1 MLEANTKKGASSQI
15 SAHACDRHTN
25 STSSPDCRPFIAGR
39 DALQLVA
46 RYGSPLIVMVEAT
59 LREKYRSAYTALAA
73 RYPRVKFAWS
83 YKTNYLKAIC
93 NIFHQEGALAEVVSD
108 FEYDKA
114 RSLGI
119 AGHNIIL
126 NGPGKDESLLRR
138 AINDGAR
145 IQIDHQDELM
155 VLEGITA
162 NRDDP
167 VGVGIR
173 INMNAGCELGWNKFG
188 FNLDSGEAHRVIA
201 QIARS
206 TSLRLDGLHM
216 HLGTSIINLETYR
229 EGAKRLAS
237 LARHAHER
245 FGITLNYLNAGG
257 GFAGSNSPETNS
269 CVEQKH
275 APSFDEYA
283 EAICD
288 SLRNHLPSRTKLP
301 LLLFENGRALVDE
314 AGYMLTRVLSSKEIT
329 RENQTVII
337 DAGVNLLHPEHLN
350 HIRILPVKSPR
361 DFPISTKVCG
371 PLCMNTDVLRD
382 QIDLPPLKRDD
393 LLVLHPIGAYHISQS
408 MQFISY
414 RPPIILLGENGEED
428 IIRERETLS
437 FIEAL
442 EQLPARLANEE

>member
-1 MLEANTKKGASSQI
+1 MLEADTKKKLASRLSTF
-15 SAHACDRHTN
+15 ADGRHPSPAN
-25 STSSPDCRPFIAGR
+25 FPDCCPTIAGS

-59 LREKYRSAYTALAA
+59 LRMKYRSAFSAIAA

-119 AGHNIIL
+119 AGDNIIL
-126 NGPGKDESLLRR
+126 NGPGKDELLLRR

-155 VLEGITA
+155 LLECITA
-162 NRDDP
+162 SREEP

-173 INMNAGCELGWNKFG
+173 INMSAGSEQGWNKFG
-188 FNLDSGEAHRVIA
+188 FYHESGEARCVIER
-201 QIARS
+201 IARS
-206 TSLRLDGLHM
+206 KSLRLDGLHM
-216 HLGTSIINLETYR
+216 HLGTSIMNLETYR
-229 EGAKRLAS
+229 EGAKKLAGLAS
-237 LARHAHER
+237 HAYER
-245 FGITLNYLNAGG
+245 FGLTLNYLNAGG
-257 GFAGSNSPETNS
+257 GFAASNSPATNS
-269 CVEQKH
+269 WFEKKRT
-275 APSFDEYA
+275 PSFDEYA

-288 SLRNHLPSRTKLP
+288 SLRNHLPHRAKLP

-314 AGYMLTRVLSSKEIT
+314 AGYMLTRVLSSKET
-329 RENQTVII
+329 AWENQTVIL
-337 DAGVNLLHPEHLN
+337 DAGVNLLHREHLN
-350 HIRILPVKSPR
+350 HTRILPTESPR
-361 DFPISTKVCG
+361 NPRIKTKVCG
-371 PLCMNTDVLRD
+371 PLCMNTDVLKD
-382 QIDLPPLKRDD
+382 QVDLPPLKRDD

-414 RPPIILLGENGEED
+414 RPPIVLLGRDGEQD
-428 IIRERETLS
+428 IIRERETLKS
-437 FIEAL
+437 VEAL
-442 EQLPARLANEE
+442 EHLPDRMART

>member
-1 MLEANTKKGASSQI
+1 MLEANTKKGAPSQI
-15 SAHACDRHTN
+15 SPHACDRHPN
-25 STSSPDCRPFIAGR
+25 SVSSPDCCPLIAGR

-59 LREKYRSAYTALAA
+59 LRNKYRSAYTALSA

-119 AGHNIIL
+119 AGDNIIL
-126 NGPGKDESLLRR
+126 NGPGKGEPLLRR

-145 IQIDHQDELM
+145 IQIDHQDELIL
-155 VLEGITA
+155 LEGITA
-162 NRDDP
+162 SRDEPLD
-167 VGVGIR
+167 VGIR

-188 FNLDSGEAHRVIA
+188 FNHESGESHRVLER
-201 QIARS
+201 IARS

-229 EGAKRLAS
+229 EGAKKLAG

-257 GFAGSNSPETNS
+257 GFAASNPPETNGHI
-269 CVEQKH
+269 EKKH
-275 APSFDEYA
+275 TPSFDEYA

-288 SLRNHLPSRTKLP
+288 SLRNHLPHNAKLP

-329 RENQTVII
+329 RENQMIII

-350 HIRILPVKSPR
+350 HTRILPVEPLGNPS
-361 DFPISTKVCG
+361 IQTKLCG

-382 QIDLPPLKRDD
+382 QIDLPRLKRDD
-393 LLVLHPIGAYHISQS
+393 LLTLHPIGAYHISQS

-428 IIRERETLS
+428 IIRERETLNS
-437 FIEAL
+437 IEAL
-442 EQLPARLANEE
+442 EHLPARMASHY